1 MIDVLTS
8 VSLLALPFFLALDLF
23 VRARR
28 YDAPRGWRVRALL
41 VSAFNVVASLK
52 AGELLT
58 GLLGGTPLL
67 DGAALGTA
75 LGALVGILGYEL
87 AHYAW
92 HRAAHEVPFLWRHLH
107 RFHHAAESLDAF
119 GANYLH
125 PVDSLVFTAIAAT
138 VLGPVLGLSAEAAT
152 IAVTFVTVN
161 AAFQHANLRTPR
173 WLGWFVQRPEAHAV
187 HHATGVHRFNYADLP
202 LWDMVFGTWR
212 NPRTYDGPVGF
223 FKGAS
228 SRLGDL
234 LLGRDL
240 PEPPSPASV
249 RASRT
254 DGVAGRAA

>member
-1 MIDVLTS
+1 MIDVLTW
-8 VSLLALPFFLALDLF
+8 VSLLALPFFLVLDLF

-41 VSAFNVVASLK
+41 VSAFNVALSLE
-52 AGELLT
+52 AGAALT
-58 GLLGGTPLL
+58 TWFGGTPLL

-75 LGALVGILGYEL
+75 LGAVVGILGYEL

-92 HRAAHEVPFLWRHLH
+92 HRAAHGVPFLWRHLH
-107 RFHHAAESLDAF
+107 QFHHAAESLDAF

-125 PVDSLVFTAIAAT
+125 PVDSLVFTAVAGL
-138 VLGPVLGLSAEAAT
+138 VLGPVLGLSAEAAAIT
-152 IAVTFVTVN
+152 VAFVTVN

-187 HHATGVHRFNYADLP
+187 HHGTGVHRFNYADLP

-212 NPRTYDGPVGF
+212 NPRTYEGPVGF
-223 FKGAS
+223 FQGAS
-228 SRLGDL
+228 SRVGDL

-240 PEPPSPASV
+240 SRSGARAPR
-249 RASRT
+249 RASRA
-254 DGVAGRAA
+254 DAVAGRAA